1 MNKKKTSRTEKLVL
15 EGQVVCVSVCVYM
28 YSGMQKFGNPLQNLW
43 KCE

>member
-28 YSGMQKFGNPLQNLW
+28 YIYIYIDFIFY
-43 KCE
+43 